1 MPKYIANVRYGVQG
15 YQSDTLEIE
24 ASSQE
29 EAEQK
34 ALNYMKNISDEGVE
48 EVEGESYYDD
58 IRHVNLHNPLWEV
71 PYDITVNKKET
82 KDV

>member
-15 YQSDTLEIE
+15 YQFDTLEIE

-58 IRHVNLHNPLWEV
+58 IRPVNLHNPLWEV
-71 PYDITVNKKET
+71 RYDITVNKKET

>member
-58 IRHVNLHNPLWEV
+58 IRPVNLHNPLWEV
-71 PYDITVNKKET
+71 RYDITVNKKET